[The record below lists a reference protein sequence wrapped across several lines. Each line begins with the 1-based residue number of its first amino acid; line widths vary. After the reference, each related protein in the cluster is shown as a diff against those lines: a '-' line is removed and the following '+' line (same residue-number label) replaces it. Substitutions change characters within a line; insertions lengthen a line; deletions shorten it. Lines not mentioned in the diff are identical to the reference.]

1 MIQPDDEIGQDGQ
14 GCIASPVAV
23 PDYVDAVPIHGRAA
37 AVVNSIAENHL
48 RRQVARAKSAHQHCQ
63 EKDSLHCS
71 CLPSPPREES
81 VTKSGLTSVPAHAS
95 EQNSSRFPVR
105 KDRELEA
112 IKSSKVPQFF
122 FTFLIKP
129 DKNRGPVPGAQSH
142 PKPKNAIITHQHPQI
157 LPGLP
162 SWRHAPNWF
171 TSLDGSVWT

>member
-48 RRQVARAKSAHQHCQ
+48 RRQVARAKSADQHCQ

-81 VTKSGLTSVPAHAS
+81 VTESGLTSVPAHAR
-95 EQNSSRFPVR
+95 EQNPDFQQRKIENWRQSSLQKFLNFSSLFSLSRIRTAGLCREVRKFCLASRDLYQGTNLFVPSRFQP
-105 KDRELEA
+105 A
-112 IKSSKVPQFF
+112 S
-122 FTFLIKP
+122 
-129 DKNRGPVPGAQSH
+129 
-142 PKPKNAIITHQHPQI
+142 NA
-157 LPGLP
+157 LK
-162 SWRHAPNWF
+162 
-171 TSLDGSVWT
+171 